1 MADEVAEND
10 LKHIK
15 VIYKDNSA
23 GIVRASSLQ
32 QLIASAKIV
41 AFRRSGGWVKI
52 GRDPVRGLGGRYQ
65 GPDRRNPIG
74 NNY

>member
-1 MADEVAEND
+1 MADGVAENEW
-10 LKHIK
+10 KHIK

-32 QLIASAKIV
+32 QLISSAKIV

-65 GPDRRNPIG
+65 GPERRNSMRD
-74 NNY
+74 NY